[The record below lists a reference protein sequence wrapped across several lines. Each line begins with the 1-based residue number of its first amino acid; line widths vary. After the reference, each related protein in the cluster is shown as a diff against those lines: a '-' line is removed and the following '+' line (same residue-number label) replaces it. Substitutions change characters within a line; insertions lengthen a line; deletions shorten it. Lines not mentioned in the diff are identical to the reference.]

1 MKALVYTAP
10 ETLAFRDEPAPPPL
24 DGEALVQID
33 AVGICGSDMHGYLGH
48 DPRRA
53 PPLILGHEACGTV
66 LEGAS
71 VGQRV
76 VLNPLVTCGTCT
88 PCLQGRTNLCPHRQ
102 LIGMARPGAFAERI
116 RMPERNLLPVPDGLD
131 PVHAAL
137 TEPCATSVH
146 ALGLAD
152 RSLHR
157 PIHEGRALV
166 IGAGSVGLLA
176 ALLLRARGCQDV
188 TIAETHPARRASA
201 AAQTG
206 LRGLDPTCETARADH
221 YELVVDAV
229 GGTMTRAAAC
239 AAVRAGGTIVHIG
252 LMHDTGGLDVRRLTL
267 AEITLAGCYTYTH
280 LDLAAALQA
289 LASGA
294 LGDLGW
300 VEQRDLADGPTA
312 FADLA
317 AGAVAAAK
325 VVLRP

>member
-10 ETLAFRDEPAPPPL
+10 ETLALQDLPEPPALDDEP
-24 DGEALVQID
+24 LVQID

-48 DPRRA
+48 DPRRVA
-53 PPLILGHEACGTV
+53 PLVLGHEACGTV
-66 LEGAS
+66 LEGDRA
-71 VGQRV
+71 GERV
-76 VLNPLVTCGTCT
+76 VLNPLVTCGRCT
-88 PCLQGRTNLCPHRQ
+88 PCRQGRTNLCPHRE

-116 RMPERNLLPVPDGLD
+116 RMPSRNLIGVPALLD
-131 PVHAAL
+131 PAHAAL

-166 IGAGSVGLLA
+166 IGGGSVGLLA
-176 ALLLRARGCQDV
+176 ALLLQARGCRDV
-188 TIAETHPARRASA
+188 TLAETNPARRDSA
-201 AAQTG
+201 ATQPG
-206 LRGLDPTCETARADH
+206 LQVRDPAEDRTDPEH
-221 YELVVDAV
+221 YDLVVDAV

-239 AAVRAGGTIVHIG
+239 AAVKAGGTIVHIG

-267 AEITLAGCYTYTH
+267 AEITFVGCYTYTQ
-280 LDLAAALQA
+280 LDLVAAVQA
-289 LASGA
+289 LAAGA

-300 VEQRDLADGPTA
+300 IEERALADGPGA
-312 FADLA
+312 FADLH
-317 AGAVAAAK
+317 AGTVAAAK

>member
-10 ETLAFRDEPAPPPL
+10 ETLVLQDLPAPPAR
-24 DGEALVQID
+24 DGDALVRID

-48 DPRRA
+48 DARRA

-66 LEGAS
+66 LEGD
-71 VGQRV
+71 VPGQRV
-76 VLNPLVTCGTCT
+76 VLNPLVTCGACT
-88 PCLQGRTNLCPHRQ
+88 ACLQGRTNLCPHRQ
-102 LIGMARPGAFAERI
+102 LIGMARPGAFAEQI
-116 RMPERNLLPVPDGLD
+116 RLPERNLLPVPAGLD
-131 PVHAAL
+131 PAHAAL

-152 RSLHR
+152 RALHR
-157 PIHEGRALV
+157 PIHQGRALV

-176 ALLLRARGCQDV
+176 ALLLRARGCRDV

-201 AAQTG
+201 GTQPGLQT
-206 LRGLDPTCETARADH
+206 LDPTGETAPPDH
-221 YELVVDAV
+221 YDLVVDAV
-229 GGTMTRAAAC
+229 GGTMTRAAAS

-252 LMHDTGGLDVRRLTL
+252 LMHDRGGLDVRRLTL
-267 AEITLAGCYTYTH
+267 AEITFVGCYTYTH
-280 LDLAAALQA
+280 LDLQAALQA

-300 VEQRDLADGPTA
+300 VEQRALVDGAQA

-317 AGAVAAAK
+317 AGTVAAAK